1 MENVE
6 LRIIKRGLRTAIYKI
21 RNASLILFGLT
32 LLIFLIG
39 ESITSETSP
48 SRTMIAYIFI
58 ISVGILFIALLL
70 TIALY
75 YTHTIA
81 NIAISDDGIL
91 FTSDTKT
98 IKLNEL
104 KILLNSDSFELETA
118 KKNADDSYKILRT
131 GNRISSD
138 DLPSEHEGWE
148 LILTKENKM
157 RLLGLKNKNVVLTPQ
172 FDRRPILMESPG
184 RLLKTIVEFGRGW
197 G

>member
-6 LRIIKRGLRTAIYKI
+6 LKIIKRGLRTAVYKI

-58 ISVGILFIALLL
+58 ISVAILFIALLL

-91 FTSDTKT
+91 FTSDTKK

-157 RLLGLKNKNVVLTPQ
+157 KLLGLKNKNVVLTPQ

-184 RLLKTIVEFGRGW
+184 RLLKTIAEFGRGW

>member
-1 MENVE
+1 MKKVE
-6 LRIIKRGLRTAIYKI
+6 LKIIKRGLRTAIYKI

-58 ISVGILFIALLL
+58 ISVAILFIALLL

-157 RLLGLKNKNVVLTPQ
+157 KLLGLKNKNVVLTPQ

-184 RLLKTIVEFGRGW
+184 RLLKTIAEFGRGW